1 MMVVLAIALLCDRQH
16 GNMISPL
23 DVVHLT
29 HILAPLT
36 HRLVVLILINQK
48 LLLLR
53 IQIKLRIPLACLR
66 LDSCVIVIPNLLL
79 KRALMVVHH
88 IHIVQYKLARIML
101 PQYPIRH
108 RIKLVLSYLF
118 QDIPCQLRI
127 LIIKFLF
134 LPVFKQP
141 TQILK

>member
-1 MMVVLAIALLCDRQH
+1 MVVY
-16 GNMISPL
+16 
-23 DVVHLT
+23 
-29 HILAPLT
+29 
-36 HRLVVLILINQK
+36 
-48 LLLLR
+48 
-53 IQIKLRIPLACLR
+53 
-66 LDSCVIVIPNLLL
+66 
-79 KRALMVVHH
+79 H

-101 PQYPIRH
+101 PQYSIRH